1 MFRRPHQRQSSVAL
15 QQCDERI
22 KQNIRPSTVDALAAI
37 NAIPIDEFEIKAAV
51 VGWHQTVDEQDRD
64 ERLRLMRKA
73 RPRHVPIGVVAQK
86 LQAVIPEAVYAS
98 SQADHPEE
106 SPLPPNVLTL
116 ADAALTPYLLRAI
129 QQLTDRVN
137 DLEARLAA

>member
-1 MFRRPHQRQSSVAL
+1 MRF
-15 QQCDERI
+15 
-22 KQNIRPSTVDALAAI
+22 AAI

-51 VGWHQTVDEQDRD
+51 VGWHQSVDEQDKD
-64 ERLRLMRKA
+64 EGALRLMRKA

-86 LQAVIPEAVYAS
+86 RFRRSFQRRSTPVP
-98 SQADHPEE
+98 QADHPEE